1 MQPLRAALLIALFS
15 TTTTVAHG
23 SAPATPGDAAAPADA
38 IVRHF
43 AIGGSDGWDD
53 LTVDGAEHRLYL
65 SRHDR
70 VTVVDTLSGKVVGEV
85 PNTDGVHGIALVPAL
100 HLGFASDGKA
110 DAVTVFDLK
119 TLKTLDTIKVTG
131 KDPDAIIYDT
141 ASRRVIAFNG
151 DSANATLIDP
161 ATRKVVGTIALD
173 GTPEFARS
181 DEHGRVFVNIE
192 DKGELAE
199 LDPKVAKVVATWP
212 LPGCEEPSGL
222 AFDAVHRRLFSACRN
237 GKMVVTDADSG
248 KHVADIAIGA
258 GPDGAAFDAKRGL
271 VFSPNG
277 KDGTLTIAH
286 QDDPDHYRVVGTVPT
301 QKSARTIVLDE
312 STNRLYLPAAEF
324 DALPANAPPHTRP
337 PMKPDSFIVLAVQV
351 NYYVPGYR
359 E

>member
-1 MQPLRAALLIALFS
+1 MQPLRTALLIALFS
-15 TTTTVAHG
+15 TSTAIAHD
-23 SAPATPGDAAAPADA
+23 ATPGDK
-38 IVRHF
+38 VLQRF
-43 AIGGSDGWDD
+43 ALGGAGGWDD
-53 LTVDGAEHRLYL
+53 LAVDSGGNRLYL

-70 VTVVDTLSGKVVGEV
+70 VTVVDTASGKVVGEV

-119 TLKTLDTIKVTG
+119 TLKALDTIKVTG
-131 KDPDAIIYDT
+131 KDPDAIIYDP

-151 DSANATLIDP
+151 DSSNATLIDP

-199 LDPKVAKVVATWP
+199 IDPKAAAVVATWK
-212 LPGCEEPSGL
+212 LADCADPSGL
-222 AFDAVHRRLFSACRN
+222 AFDAVHRRLFSVCQN
-237 GKMVVTDADSG
+237 HKMVVTDADTG
-248 KHVADIAIGA
+248 KQVAAVVIGA

-277 KDGTLTIAH
+277 KDGTLTIVH
-286 QDDPDHYRVVGTVPT
+286 EDDADHYSVVATVPT
-301 QKSARTIVLDE
+301 QKSARTVVLDE
-312 STNRLYLPAAEF
+312 SAHRLYLPAAEF
-324 DALPANAPPHTRP
+324 DPLPANAPEHTRP
-337 PMKPDSFIVLAVQV
+337 PMKPDTFTVLEVGE
-351 NYYVPGYR
+351 PSR
-359 E
+359 